1 MRRVIVNGTFDILH
15 PGHIELLNYAKSCG
29 DYLLVAIDTDERVR
43 SLKPG
48 RPINCQQDRQLML
61 ANLRAVDQVE
71 LFNSDQEL
79 EDLVKTCDL
88 MIKGSDY
95 QGKPIVGQQYIEVE
109 FYERTKHSTTQ
120 TIQDIINRR

>member
-1 MRRVIVNGTFDILH
+1 
-15 PGHIELLNYAKSCG
+15 
-29 DYLLVAIDTDERVR
+29 
-43 SLKPG
+43 
-48 RPINCQQDRQLML
+48 ML